1 MKKFTLLMLV
11 FITSSSIVSAQNWS
25 DLSAEQKL
33 MKAKDFREQ
42 SQQYLKGLGL
52 NQEQLDD
59 MDNVNICYLS
69 TLDRIDRY
77 GKDDAAKKQY
87 AKAATKSRAT
97 QMDAIMGPDNRAKY
111 QQYLADK
118 IKNSPLA
125 AQLQ

>member
-1 MKKFTLLMLV
+1 MKKFTLLMMV
-11 FITSSSIVSAQNWS
+11 FIASSSIVSAQKWS

-52 NQEQLDD
+52 NQDQLDD

-87 AKAATKSRAT
+87 AKAATKARAT